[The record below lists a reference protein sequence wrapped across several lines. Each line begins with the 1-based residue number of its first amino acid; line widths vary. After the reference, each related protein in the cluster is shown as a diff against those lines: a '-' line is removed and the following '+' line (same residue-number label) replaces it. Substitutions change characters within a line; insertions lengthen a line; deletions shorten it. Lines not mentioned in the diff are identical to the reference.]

1 MRHIADRVLDGDPL
15 LTREEVAALFSVDP
29 RTVTRWA
36 KAGRITSVKTPGGR
50 RLYRQSVV
58 QAALGR

>member
-1 MRHIADRVLDGDPL
+1 MRHTVDRVLDGDPL
-15 LTREEVAALFSVDP
+15 LTREEVAVLFRVDP

-36 KAGRITSVKTPGGR
+36 KASRIASVKTPGGR